1 MLTLYGKAITGSNP
15 VLTTKNINMK
25 YKEEL
30 KKFIGR
36 AKYDEFG
43 GGYIW
48 GNSKE
53 GNQMIAQI
61 NDFPDNTYEV
71 VNEVLSIRGWGAIQH
86 MFPTIKDASEFQD
99 ELGKFIEEAIN
110 EKLERL

>member
-1 MLTLYGKAITGSNP
+1 
-15 VLTTKNINMK
+15 MK

-61 NDFPDNTYEV
+61 NDFPDNTYTWV
-71 VNEVLSIRGWGAIQH
+71 GRYSAYVSNNKRCLRISR
-86 MFPTIKDASEFQD
+86 
-99 ELGKFIEEAIN
+99 
-110 EKLERL
+110 

>member
-1 MLTLYGKAITGSNP
+1 
-15 VLTTKNINMK
+15 MK

-30 KKFIGR
+30 KKFIGH
-36 AKYDEFG
+36 AKYDEWG

-61 NDFPDNTYEV
+61 DDFPDKTYEV
-71 VNEVLSIRGWGAIQH
+71 VNEVLSIRGWGAIQN

-99 ELGKFIEEAIN
+99 ELGKFIADAIN

>member
-1 MLTLYGKAITGSNP
+1 
-15 VLTTKNINMK
+15 MK

-30 KKFIGR
+30 KKFIGH
-36 AKYDEFG
+36 AKYDEWG

-61 NDFPDNTYEV
+61 DDFSDKTYEV
-71 VNEVLSIRGWGAIQH
+71 VNEVLSIRGWGAIQNV
-86 MFPTIKDASEFQD
+86 FPTIQDASEFQD
-99 ELGKFIEEAIN
+99 ELGKFIADAIN